1 MNVNVY
7 FEDSLAHQL
16 GQYAKILHKPRNTII
31 REAVKEWIAHHE
43 IKKWPKSILN
53 FTGCSDFAAFE
64 STRKELLPPKEDP
77 LA

>member
-7 FEDSLAHQL
+7 FEDSLAQQL
-16 GQYAKILHKPRNTII
+16 GQYAKNLHKPRNTII
-31 REAVKEWIAHHE
+31 REAVKEWIAHHK

-53 FTGCSDFAAFE
+53 FKGCPDFPAFE
-64 STRKELLPPKEDP
+64 STRKELLSSEEDP

>member
-7 FEDSLAHQL
+7 FEDSVAQQL
-16 GQYAKILHKPRNTII
+16 GQYARSLHKPRNTII

-43 IKKWPKSILN
+43 IKKWPKSILK
-53 FTGCSDFAAFE
+53 FTGCPDFPAFE
-64 STRKELLPPKEDP
+64 STRKELSPPKEDP